1 MRSLLDGP
9 VSADA
14 WAIERGYSV
23 LAVRPRMT
31 ELFKAG
37 LIYKVGTAESIDGN
51 PQNVFQMGVIHVV
64 RILDPSLHYRGPIG
78 GYTVDAVIDETL
90 TRIRSES
97 IADAALAQEWW
108 EAQAAL
114 VRRKYEIQPDSRD
127 EVVQSTRPHSGR

>member
-1 MRSLLDGP
+1 MTQPQLFANPATPKPPPDTREIAKRRTGTKKRDILRALMRSLLDGP

-90 TRIRSES
+90 TR
-97 IADAALAQEWW
+97 AGL
-108 EAQAAL
+108 
-114 VRRKYEIQPDSRD
+114 
-127 EVVQSTRPHSGR
+127 